1 MCDDRSHRVATV
13 TLALM
18 VNLKLEFNAKAPT
31 FLFVGAHCDDIEIG
45 CGGTALR
52 LAREHA
58 RAKIYWVVLSSGEDR
73 AREAQR
79 AVNLMFGAS
88 VDTSVMVKDFR
99 ISYFPAQFAA
109 IKDFFEELKA
119 SIRPDA
125 VFTHSK
131 DDLHQDHRTVAE
143 LVWNTF
149 RDHLILE
156 YEIPKYDGGLGSPSV
171 FVPLAAAD
179 VQRKIDVLME
189 VYATQRS
196 KQWFSPDTFK
206 GLMRLRGIECNAPDG
221 FAEAFYSRKVRL
233 SI

>member
-1 MCDDRSHRVATV
+1 M
-13 TLALM
+13 LE
-18 VNLKLEFNAKAPT
+18 LKLEFNAKTPT

-52 LAREHA
+52 LAREHVG
-58 RAKIYWVVLSSGEDR
+58 AKIHWVVLSSGDDR

-79 AVNLMFGAS
+79 AVNLMFGAG
-88 VDTSVMVKDFR
+88 VDTSVVVKDFR
-99 ISYFPAQFAA
+99 VSYFPAQFVA

-119 SIRPDA
+119 SIQPDA
-125 VFTHSK
+125 VFTHCK

-143 LVWNTF
+143 LAWNTF

-171 FVPLAAAD
+171 FVPLGAAD
-179 VQRKIDVLME
+179 VQRKIDILMD

-206 GLMRLRGIECNAPDG
+206 GLMRLRGIECNAPEG